1 MCLVLA
7 SFVYLAKISL
17 FRLLQVISGQHLP
30 RPDGETDGDVIDPYV
45 KVRIRGHPD
54 DENSNNKRKTEHV
67 KNNGFH
73 PVWDAGYFKF
83 HVKVPQLAFIE
94 FKVKDHSRS
103 GSDKEIGSHVCPV
116 EALQEGDT
124 IFGFFNQSNFFHF
137 PFLLQRVPP
146 GLPRGLQWEA
156 AHPRVAP
163 GQDSFISRRATTV
176 LSLKT
181 SIISLF

>member
-1 MCLVLA
+1 M
-7 SFVYLAKISL
+7 
-17 FRLLQVISGQHLP
+17 P
-30 RPDGETDGDVIDPYV
+30 RPDGESDGEVIDPYV

-54 DENSNNKRKTEHV
+54 DEHSNNKRKTEHV

-116 EALQEGDT
+116 EALQEGE
-124 IFGFFNQSNFFHF
+124 IILC
-137 PFLLQRVPP
+137 FLLQSKLFYCFIQLFYTGYRRVYLEDYSGKRLTPASI
-146 GLPRGLQWEA
+146 LVKITLSRGERQ
-156 AHPRVAP
+156 
-163 GQDSFISRRATTV
+163 QSSF
-176 LSLKT
+176 
-181 SIISLF
+181 